1 MSARKV
7 TPEETKTQN
16 CPDSETMLYYIEGLL
31 SNAKVKQIKKHLA
44 ICIICR
50 GVAEDGIEIK
60 KEAESKAG
68 VYGKT
73 PLYFL
78 PLHLPPIIL
87 N

>member
-1 MSARKV
+1 MKKDRYNKCPNDETLLNYVEGFLS
-7 TPEETKTQN
+7 EEK
-16 CPDSETMLYYIEGLL
+16 I
-31 SNAKVKQIKKHLA
+31 KQVKKHLSV
-44 ICIICR
+44 CIICR

-78 PLHLPPIIL
+78 PLHLPPNIL